1 MVIATVDWVVLTFTP
16 LLSPTIIP
24 PAQST
29 CLVSNHSMT
38 TPTPR
43 PQVFQAG
50 KMWCMHSVEIL
61 NVHDDGGLMMMMM
74 MMMMMTA
81 TTTTTRMTTT
91 TMTTTTT
98 MIRTIM
104 TMMSMTALVVTI
116 SLK

>member
-1 MVIATVDWVVLTFTP
+1 MVIATVDWVVVTFTP

-74 MMMMMTA
+74 MMTA
-81 TTTTTRMTTT
+81 TTTRMTTT